1 MTSVDRPRIQ
11 DFRFVPRAIPGALL
25 FLIAFTV
32 FVPAAR
38 AQTYRVLHNFADGT
52 DGGYPEATLTLDRGG
67 NLYGTALLGGRAGA
81 GTVFKLTRYGANY
94 IFNPIYNFQGTYD
107 GSAPWAPVIF
117 GPDGTL
123 YGTTIGGGYFNGE
136 YCRGGGCG
144 VVFRLRP
151 PATTPPSPFT
161 PWSESVRHAFQGPPS
176 DGNQPIYGNLMFDA
190 AGNIYGT
197 THFGGPSDSGSVF
210 KLTPYNG
217 GWTES
222 VLYNF
227 SGGEDGNEPASG
239 LIMDQAGNLYGT
251 TVVGGSHGNGVV
263 YELSPT
269 QYGWQQT
276 VLHAF
281 HQTDGSLLY
290 AGLVM
295 DQAGNLYGAASD
307 GGSGQTGGVVFE
319 LSPANGG
326 WTFQVLYDFA
336 GAGGPVSTLAM
347 DASGNLYGAANA
359 DGPNQA
365 GMVFKLTN
373 SNGVWSLTDLHDFDF
388 GTAYF
393 PYGGVTLDASG
404 NLYGTAQNGGVYGWG
419 VVWEITP

>member
-1 MTSVDRPRIQ
+1 MTSVAKQRIE
-11 DFRFVPRAIPGALL
+11 DFHFVPRAIPVALL
-25 FLIAFTV
+25 FLIAITV

-38 AQTYRVLHNFADGT
+38 AQTYQVLHNFTDGA
-52 DGGYPEATLTLDRGG
+52 DGGYPQATLTIDRGG
-67 NLYGTALLGGRAGA
+67 NLYGTALLGGRANA

-94 IFNPIYNFQGTYD
+94 IFNPIYNFQGTSD

-123 YGTTIGGGYFNGE
+123 YGTTISGGYFNGD
-136 YCRGGGCG
+136 YCQGGCG

-161 PWSESVRHAFQGPPS
+161 PWSESVPHAFLGPPN
-176 DGNQPIYGNLMFDA
+176 DGDQPVSGSLMFDA

-197 THFGGPSDSGSVF
+197 TQFGGPSVAGNIF
-210 KLTPYNG
+210 KLTPSNG

-227 SGGEDGNEPASG
+227 SGGDGKQPASG

-251 TVVGGSHGNGVV
+251 TVEGGSGGNGVL

-269 QYGWQQT
+269 QYGWQET

-281 HQTDGSLLY
+281 LQTDGSLPY

-295 DQAGNLYGAASD
+295 DQAGNLYGATYA
-307 GGSGQTGGVVFE
+307 GGPSGGVIYE
-319 LSPANGG
+319 LSRANGG
-326 WTFQVLYDFA
+326 WTYQVLYYFG
-336 GAGGPVSTLAM
+336 GAGGPLATLTM
-347 DASGNLYGAANA
+347 DASGNLYGTTLA
-359 DGPNQA
+359 DGPDRA
-365 GMVFKLTN
+365 GMVFKLTQA
-373 SNGVWSLTDLHDFDF
+373 NGVWSLTDLHDFDADT
-388 GTAYF
+388 GYF

-404 NLYGTAQNGGVYGWG
+404 NLFGTTYDGGAYGHG